1 VTRYGI
7 EKIIWRTG
15 VFSFFIIL
23 FFFFFFFSF
32 LQFFSGLINPNE
44 LVTRYGIEQ
53 IIWRMVFLK
62 KIKK

>member
-15 VFSFFIIL
+15 VFSFFLLL
-23 FFFFFFFSF
+23 FFFF

-53 IIWRMVFLK
+53 IIWRMVFFLK
-62 KIKK
+62 

>member
-15 VFSFFIIL
+15 VFSFFL
-23 FFFFFFFSF
+23 LLFFFFFFSF

-53 IIWRMVFLK
+53 IIWRMVFFLK
-62 KIKK
+62 